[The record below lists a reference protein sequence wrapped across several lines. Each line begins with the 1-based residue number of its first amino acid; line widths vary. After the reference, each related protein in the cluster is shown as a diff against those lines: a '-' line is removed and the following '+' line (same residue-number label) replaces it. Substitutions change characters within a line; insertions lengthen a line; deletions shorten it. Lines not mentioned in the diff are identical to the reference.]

1 MTKSVLM
8 KNAWTLAKEGAAKFG
23 GKAVEYFAEALKEA
37 WAIKR
42 EFDAQ
47 KKARAQAKKVSAD
60 QLKGRMTDK
69 QRNFIFK
76 LANEIEAK
84 GIDPFSVC
92 GFVDCC
98 GDSYMVSKK
107 IASETIEALL
117 QAKKSA

>member
-8 KNAWTLAKEGAAKFG
+8 KNAWTFAKEGAAKFG

-37 WAIKR
+37 WALKK

-47 KKARAQAKKVSAD
+47 KKVNAKKVSAD

-76 LANEIEAK
+76 LGNELEAK

-98 GDSYMVSKK
+98 GDSYTVSKK

-117 QAKKSA
+117 AAKKAA